1 MRKWTTLFLALLLS
15 AIMSTAA
22 CAQIALPDGTYAGEG
37 SGFNLTVKIPV
48 EVEIKDGAI
57 AAVTIG
63 ENGETMGMIA
73 TAKDVYLPR
82 VIETQSLSVDAVTGA
97 TLSCVGVRLGI
108 ADALQKAG
116 ADLSA
121 LYVAIPEKDA
131 EETYDTDILVVGMG
145 SSGTTAALAAAEAG
159 VRVLAIDK
167 AGKWGGTGATTSGPC
182 SVNAPSQVAAEIA
195 EWKDPINGVRT
206 KPAGEQLVDAEA
218 LFAEWTGYTTVDGVQ
233 GAKPEI
239 IRKVIDESGETC
251 DWLQSYGFQFNP
263 AVGFVGGKWAIF
275 SSYTGNK
282 QLTESFFASA
292 YDRFTQMGGTYIL
305 ETEATSL
312 IMDGNRAVG
321 VLARKADGTR
331 VTIHAKVVILCTGGF
346 AGSAKMQEAYYGEA
360 YKLYGMYTN
369 DGKMIQSAIDNGAAT
384 RAIGM
389 YPMSHFVA
397 PTVIT
402 RAFSPADNDI
412 PYGLICTS
420 EAMAVNRK
428 GERFINE
435 GGIAMNAFYQGN
447 VFYTIYSKEQIDIL
461 REQGLSAAAS
471 GRYLSQGG
479 VAADTPLTNIDAVIE
494 LGCKGGYIFK
504 AASLDELASAI
515 GGEMSAESL
524 KASVAG
530 YKPDGDA
537 FGKPAE
543 KFARLGTVAPDSEYY
558 VAFAGAPYIYS
569 TTGGLDVNESFQVL
583 DTNGEV
589 MPGLYACGTDSM
601 GVLFHEDK
609 AYTNYGGCAQGYCF
623 VSGRDAGAIAA
634 QEVQ

>member
-1 MRKWTTLFLALLLS
+1 MRKGYTLILALLLV
-15 AIMSTAA
+15 MSMAAAA
-22 CAQIALPDGTYAGEG
+22 CAQINLPDGVYAGEG

-48 EVEIKDGAI
+48 EVAVKDGAI
-57 AAVTIG
+57 ETVAIG

-73 TAKDVYLPR
+73 AAKDVYLPR
-82 VIETQSLSVDAVTGA
+82 VIEHQSLSVDAVTGA
-97 TLSCVGVRLGI
+97 TLSCTGVRLGI

-116 ADLSA
+116 ADVSA
-121 LYVAIPEKDA
+121 LYVAIPKTDA
-131 EETYDTDILVVGMG
+131 QETYDVDIVVVGMG
-145 SSGTTAALAAAEAG
+145 SSGTTAALAAAESGAS
-159 VRVLAIDK
+159 VMAIDK
-167 AGKWGGTGATTSGPC
+167 AGKWGGTGVTTSGPC
-182 SVNAPSQVAAEIA
+182 NVNAPSQVNAEIA
-195 EWKDPINGVRT
+195 EWKDPIAGVRT
-206 KPAGEQLVDAEA
+206 KAAGEKLVDAEA
-218 LFAEWTGYTTVDGVQ
+218 LYADWIAYTTVDGVQ

-282 QLTESFFASA
+282 QLTESFFAAA
-292 YDRFTQMGGTYIL
+292 YDRFTQMGGQYLL
-305 ETEATSL
+305 ETEATEL
-312 IMDGNRAVG
+312 LMDGTRAVG
-321 VLARKADGTR
+321 VKAVKADGTQ
-331 VTIHAKVVILCTGGF
+331 VIINAKAVILCTGGF
-346 AGSAKMQEAYYGEA
+346 AGSTKMQETYYGQA

-412 PYGLICTS
+412 PYGLICTG

-435 GGIAMNAFYQGN
+435 TGIAMNAFYQGN

-479 VAADTPLTNIDAVIE
+479 VQADTPLENIDAVIE
-494 LGCKGGYIFK
+494 YGVKGGYIFK
-504 AASLDELASAI
+504 AATLDELAAAI
-515 GGEMSAESL
+515 GGEMTADNL

-530 YKPDGDA
+530 YKPEGDA

-543 KFARLGTVAPDSEYY
+543 KFARLGIVAPESEYY

-569 TTGGLDVNESFQVL
+569 TTGGLDVNDSFQVL
-583 DTNGEV
+583 DTNGAV

-623 VSGRDAGAIAA
+623 VSGRDAGMAAA
-634 QEVQ
+634 QEVK